1 MLQFCKNYLYYMLF
15 EVLEPNFNKFRNELK
30 QVKTIDEIIVLHNN
44 FLDQCLNECLLTN
57 QKIHG
62 IINHINLRSHF
73 FSRVIVRFFSS
84 SSKQYDGDDGQF
96 VDYFIRE
103 DQHILN
109 QFHLQDDDDKD
120 NTHLV
125 DAIARRKQKIL
136 LESENIKKAI
146 KENNYYR
153 MVDRFERYFDNYLK
167 DLLQLLSEQVK
178 SEKHIAH
185 LVMRLDYNEFYSR
198 HFEEEFN

>member
-1 MLQFCKNYLYYMLF
+1 M
-15 EVLEPNFNKFRNELK
+15 
-30 QVKTIDEIIVLHNN
+30 
-44 FLDQCLNECLLTN
+44 N
-57 QKIHG
+57 Q
-62 IINHINLRSHF
+62 
-73 FSRVIVRFFSS
+73 
-84 SSKQYDGDDGQF
+84 Y
-96 VDYFIRE
+96 
-103 DQHILN
+103 
-109 QFHLQDDDDKD
+109 HLQDEDDKD

>member
-1 MLQFCKNYLYYMLF
+1 MIY
-15 EVLEPNFNKFRNELK
+15 
-30 QVKTIDEIIVLHNN
+30 
-44 FLDQCLNECLLTN
+44 
-57 QKIHG
+57 
-62 IINHINLRSHF
+62 
-73 FSRVIVRFFSS
+73 RFFSS

-109 QFHLQDDDDKD
+109 RFHLQDEDDND

-136 LESENIKKAI
+136 LESENIKEAI

-153 MVDRFERYFDNYLK
+153 MVDRFERFFDKYLK
-167 DLLQLLSEQVK
+167 DLL
-178 SEKHIAH
+178 
-185 LVMRLDYNEFYSR
+185 
-198 HFEEEFN
+198 